1 MLTDCM
7 EHDPQKGCLVKSF
20 QLYPGIE
27 LTFSR
32 FCGDQCRLRHECL
45 NTVMHINHCRQGRI
59 GWKMK
64 DGLTY
69 YLGPGDLLLHMMDS
83 CADSEMNLPL
93 GFYEGV
99 SIAVDLEQLTR
110 QPPQILE
117 EAGIDGRQFYSRL
130 LSNGRPV
137 AMSSSDKIDHI
148 FSELYDLPENIRIP
162 YYKLKV
168 QELLLFLS
176 MTERSR
182 EKVLDH
188 HLAQQ
193 TEAIREIHQLLT
205 QNLDRRYTIEELSKM
220 YLMNTSSLKSVF
232 KSVYGLPIASYM
244 KNYRLKEAARQLRS
258 GNAAISVI
266 AGNVGY
272 ENQSKFTTAFKA
284 AFGIL
289 PTEYRKQYR

>member
-1 MLTDCM
+1 M
-7 EHDPQKGCLVKSF
+7 
-20 QLYPGIE
+20 
-27 LTFSR
+27 
-32 FCGDQCRLRHECL
+32 
-45 NTVMHINHCRQGRI
+45 
-59 GWKMK
+59 
-64 DGLTY
+64 
-69 YLGPGDLLLHMMDS
+69 
-83 CADSEMNLPL
+83 
-93 GFYEGV
+93 
-99 SIAVDLEQLTR
+99 
-110 QPPQILE
+110 
-117 EAGIDGRQFYSRL
+117 
-130 LSNGRPV
+130 
-137 AMSSSDKIDHI
+137 
-148 FSELYDLPENIRIP
+148 
-162 YYKLKV
+162 
-168 QELLLFLS
+168 FLS

-258 GNAAISVI
+258 GNEAISVI